1 MKLFS
6 SCRFFLGFYYL
17 FAAQCT
23 ACSCDFNIFTA
34 DSTSGRVIGLTIFIC
49 LQTNEMHRKLLFGYR
64 LWLGF
69 YCLFTDQCNVEILF
83 FVYCLS
89 ARFCCPFADQCTV
102 EKLFFLA
109 IVSWQATSPTGFLLF
124 SCDSS
129 AGFLLLILQTT
140 AFRPPQDDG
149 GDGMLSP
156 CLGLCYLL
164 SDQRRIM
171 GEMNCCLLVWVST
184 TCFQTSAG

>member
-17 FAAQCT
+17 FAAQYT

-69 YCLFTDQCNVEILF
+69 YCLFT
-83 FVYCLS
+83 
-89 ARFCCPFADQCTV
+89 DQCTV

-164 SDQRRIM
+164 PDQRRIM
-171 GEMNCCLLVWVST
+171 GEMKAVSLSGPLLPAFRPTQDNGGDECCLLVWVSA
-184 TCFQTSAG
+184 TCFQTNAG